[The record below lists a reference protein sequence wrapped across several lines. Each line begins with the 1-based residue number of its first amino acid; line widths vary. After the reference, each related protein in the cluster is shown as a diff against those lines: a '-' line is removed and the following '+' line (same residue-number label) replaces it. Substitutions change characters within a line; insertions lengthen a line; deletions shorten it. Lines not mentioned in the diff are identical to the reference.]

1 LLRTRIIAKACAD
14 LGQIRESARISMPK
28 LKFAFPRAYRLR
40 PIARRQGDDL
50 PISLLQIGASNQGVL
65 VPYSPKLDYVVSS
78 ASGFLPIKSPDFRVE
93 TLGAL
98 PSLWARLRLAF
109 FFKKNKYL
117 KYEQFSV
124 FSAGEKAERKRFTRY
139 QRDTMNIGV
148 GIDSDLVAKH
158 PELLY
163 GWPAVLGPAPQVTD
177 RSASVQMA
185 VVAHIYYEDTWPDI
199 AGALMGLT
207 VPFDLIVT
215 TVASRERLI
224 DEIRRRYPR
233 AKIEIVENRGRDIG
247 PFLVLLEG
255 GQLDGYRYICK
266 IHGKKSI
273 DGGRKTY
280 LGDMWRRRL
289 LFDLL
294 GAPGAARA
302 AIEMFE
308 QDPSIGMIGPRAFR
322 LPNDRYPANLSWAD
336 NRPTTLRIAERM
348 GVLADKFQ
356 LDFFG
361 GTMFWVR
368 PEALKPLRD
377 LRLSADMPAES
388 GLVDGDLPHALER
401 VLPSSVLV
409 AGYKLA
415 DSDGYEVRQGPQ
427 GTSGI
432 VNSAG
437 AVPPAASVRA

>member
-1 LLRTRIIAKACAD
+1 MRRPCFAAKKASKD
-14 LGQIRESARISMPK
+14 SMHK
-28 LKFAFPRAYRLR
+28 SQLAFPRAYRLK
-40 PIARRQGDDL
+40 PIARREGDDA

-65 VPYSPKLDYVVSS
+65 VPYSSKLDYVVSS
-78 ASGFLPIKSPDFRVE
+78 SASGELPIKSPDFRVE
-93 TLGAL
+93 TLGVL

-117 KYEQFSV
+117 KYEQFSI
-124 FSAGEKAERKRFTRY
+124 FSAGRKAERKRFTRY

-163 GWPAVLGPAPQVTD
+163 GWRDKLGPTPEDMD
-177 RSASVQMA
+177 RPAIVSMA

-199 AGALMGLT
+199 AGALRSLT
-207 VPFDLIVT
+207 IPFDLIVT
-215 TVASRERLI
+215 TVAGRERLTEAI
-224 DEIRRRYPR
+224 QRSYPH
-233 AKIEIVENRGRDIG
+233 AEIEIVENRGRDIG
-247 PFLVLLEG
+247 PFLVLLER
-255 GQLDGYRYICK
+255 GQLDCYRYICK
-266 IHGKKSI
+266 IHGKKSM

-280 LGDMWRRRL
+280 LGDIWRRRL

-294 GAPGAARA
+294 GAPGAAEA

-308 QDPSIGMIGPRAFR
+308 RDPSVGMIGPSAFR
-322 LPNDRYPANLSWAD
+322 LPNSRYPADLSWAA
-336 NRPTTLRIAERM
+336 NRPTTLEIAERM
-348 GVLADKFQ
+348 GVPADKFQ

-377 LRLSADMPAES
+377 LGLVAEMPHER

-401 VLPSSVLV
+401 VLPTSVLV

-415 DSDGYEVRQGPQ
+415 NSDPYGGVQARETTTEIAHSTR
-427 GTSGI
+427 
-432 VNSAG
+432 AG
-437 AVPPAASVRA
+437 PPAAPLRA